1 MTTGRTAFTD
11 KQEFEAYQ
19 GWLVSTG
26 RSKTMGDPGG
36 IIRFR
41 ERHPEVYRD
50 WVNRGRPTAGGEFL
64 SEARPGVDPIQES
77 MLGLETQR
85 GIDLFGAAA
94 PTAESPEA
102 FVRLMQGLTGE
113 QVAQRQGVIQTAEDA
128 VTGDGGAFGIPELPT
143 TPLPPGFEW
152 DFDAS
157 TRSWIPVR
165 SPRVDPGQEAQFRF
179 QTEQQELQLESQR
192 EERLAQLAA
201 RPISWLQHAA
211 LSGKP
216 PVVQPWMI
224 PLMRPGQNLQV
235 GQTIPGDLGFGGDTQ
250 QQGFLPGTATPQPLG
265 ARFENLPSLRRPS
278 AQLFARF
285 GPTAQQELLGFR
297 QARTGIPPE
306 EALFRQ
312 RQGGPPGGGGGA
324 FTQQRLRV

>member
-1 MTTGRTAFTD
+1 MPEFTR
-11 KQEFEAYQ
+11 KEEWTAYQ
-19 GWLVSTG
+19 NWLVKTG
-26 RSKTMGDPGG
+26 GSKTTGDPGG
-36 IIRFR
+36 LIRFQQH
-41 ERHPEVYRD
+41 ELYRD
-50 WVNRGRPTAGGEFL
+50 WVNLGRPTGTGEFL
-64 SEARPGVDPIQES
+64 SEARPGADPLQES

-85 GIDLFGAAA
+85 AIDLFGSAA
-94 PTAESPEA
+94 PTTQSAES
-102 FVRLMQGLTGE
+102 FVRLMQSLPGE
-113 QVAQRQGVIQTAEDA
+113 KIKERQDVIETVED
-128 VTGDGGAFGIPELPT
+128 VGKGDGGGFGIPPLPT
-143 TPLPPGFEW
+143 TPLPSGFEW

-165 SPRVDPGQEAQFRF
+165 SPRVDPGREAQFRF
-179 QTEQQELQLESQR
+179 DTEAQERQLGAQR

-201 RPISWLQHAA
+201 QPISWLQHAA

-216 PVVQPWMI
+216 PVVQQWMI
-224 PLMRPGQNLQV
+224 PLMRPGQNLQP
-235 GQTIPGDLGFGGDTQ
+235 GQPIPGDLGFGADTQ

-285 GPTAQQELLGFR
+285 GPTAQQQLLGFR